1 MLLFRTTMQISRLPP
16 IWRLPGLSPDRRRLV
31 FRLIPLLTLSSA
43 MIAVLPFRRAIRFG
57 SIPVG
62 RPRPISMA
70 DAVWAIE
77 TAARYLPL
85 RTKCIEKG
93 LAAQRLLRRS
103 GRDARLHYGAR
114 TEGGGQGLCAHV
126 WVSVEG
132 KVILGGEEAPA
143 FAEIA
148 AFP

>member
-1 MLLFRTTMQISRLPP
+1 
-16 IWRLPGLSPDRRRLV
+16 
-31 FRLIPLLTLSSA
+31 

-57 SIPVG
+57 SIPLG
-62 RPRPISMA
+62 RPQAISMA
-70 DAVWAIE
+70 DAVWAVE

-114 TEGGGQGLCAHV
+114 IEGGGRKLCAHV

-132 KVILGGEEAPA
+132 EVVIGGEEAPP
-143 FAEIA
+143 FAEITV
-148 AFP
+148 FP